1 MAEERLFDDDKD
13 KKYKIKVNENGE
25 EELIIDVGGEEE
37 AQEPEVTLTDYP
49 EEEDEKERIMTD
61 EQLEELKRREEAEK
75 KEREEKAVILC
86 DRAAKDCR
94 SGKFSTALDNL
105 ESAEELC
112 PDMGEIYALRLV
124 AYTKNFTDFTQ
135 IVNAA
140 EGADKIAQNLDESKK
155 AEIFSVS
162 HDKIEANINSLRNAI
177 TALDKQNEEKKAE
190 RAVKFKKDRNTAL
203 EFFAVALVLF
213 AGFAATAIYYSTI
226 IFSVNT
232 GLYLTFTC
240 LFGALSLVAF
250 VCTAVAARFLIT
262 ACRRLKTNK
271 RNVSTQ
277 LGRDLLAKQ
286 ADLKAFLAVNAA
298 LKTK

>member
-37 AQEPEVTLTDYP
+37 QSPEVTLSGYP
-49 EEEDEKERIMTD
+49 EEETEKESVVTD

-75 KEREEKAVILC
+75 KEREDRAVSLC

-112 PDMGEIYALRLV
+112 PDMGEIYALRLL

-140 EGADKIAQNLDESKK
+140 EGADKISEKLDASRK
-155 AEIFSVS
+155 AELYALS
-162 HDKIEANINSLRNAI
+162 HDKLDSNITSLRNEI
-177 TALDKQNEEKKAE
+177 TALDKVNEQKKAE
-190 RAVKFKKDRNTAL
+190 RAEKFKKDRNTAL
-203 EFFAVALVLF
+203 SFFAAALVLL

-226 IFSVNT
+226 IYTVNT
-232 GLYLTFTC
+232 GLYLTYTC
-240 LFGALSLVAF
+240 LFGALTLVAL
-250 VCTAVAARFLIT
+250 VCAAVAARFLIT
-262 ACRRLKTNK
+262 ACRRLRTNK
-271 RNVSTQ
+271 RNTSTQ
-277 LGRDLLAKQ
+277 LGRDLLLKQ
-286 ADLKAFLAVNAA
+286 TNLKAFLAVNAA